1 MLNDLKNFNES
12 NLFISENIF
21 YIGRKKNL
29 LNLWTI
35 EKHLNNMLKFS
46 VGIFLVFI
54 LSILSV
60 SPVAANDL
68 EEVAHNDSMANQKF
82 DAGKFIIE
90 HVSDAYDWHVVSFGE
105 KHLSIP
111 LPVLLYSKNPVLHEG
126 KSFHAFMSSRFHHGH
141 DSYKGFRISH
151 SKEFEGKIVELD
163 EHGAE
168 IGKPIDFSI
177 TKVVAEILFTVII
190 LFWIFISMAAK
201 AVKNK
206 DKAPTGVQN
215 LLEPV
220 IIFIRDQIA
229 KPTIG
234 DKKYEKYMP
243 FLLTLFFFI
252 LLENIIGLIPFPPFG
267 ANVTGNIAV
276 TMVLALFTFFI
287 TTINGN
293 KHYWKEIYNPDVPWW
308 LKFPIPLMPIVELT
322 GVITKPFVLMVRLF
336 ANMMAGHMIVTV
348 FVSLIFIF
356 GSLMGA
362 AAGFGI
368 SPLSIAFSVFIVL
381 LDLLVSFIQA
391 YVFTLLSA
399 LYFGMAT
406 ADHH

>member
-1 MLNDLKNFNES
+1 
-12 NLFISENIF
+12 
-21 YIGRKKNL
+21 
-29 LNLWTI
+29 
-35 EKHLNNMLKFS
+35 MLKFS
-46 VGIFLVFI
+46 AGILLIFI
-54 LSILSV
+54 LNILSV
-60 SPVAANDL
+60 STVAAN
-68 EEVAHNDSMANQKF
+68 EQHEVATTDSHVKEEFN
-82 DAGKFIIE
+82 AGKFIIE
-90 HVSDAYDWHVVSFGE
+90 HVSDSYDWHIVSFGDT
-105 KHLSIP
+105 HISIP
-111 LPVLLYSKNPVLHEG
+111 LPILLYSKNPELHEG
-126 KSFHAFMSSRFHHGH
+126 LSFYAFMSSKFHHGNET
-141 DSYKGFRISH
+141 YKGFRISH
-151 SKEFEGKIVELD
+151 SKEFDGKIVELD
-163 EHGAE
+163 AHGTE
-168 IGKPIDFSI
+168 IGKPIDLSM
-177 TKVVAEILFTVII
+177 TKVVAEILITVI
-190 LFWIFISMAAK
+190 LLLWIFISMAAK
-201 AVKNK
+201 ATKNK
-206 DKAPTGVQN
+206 GKAPTGMQN

-220 IIFIRDQIA
+220 ILFIRDQVA
-229 KPTIG
+229 RPTIG

-252 LLENIIGLIPFPPFG
+252 LLENFIGLIPFPPFG
-267 ANVTGNIAV
+267 ANVTGNIGV

-356 GSLMGA
+356 GSLMGTV
-362 AAGFGI
+362 AGLAI
-368 SPLSIAFSVFIVL
+368 SPLSILFSVFIIL
-381 LDLLVSFIQA
+381 LDLLVSLIQA